1 MKKVRRALKLCL
13 LLFTVMATTHVGYT
27 QESLKDQY
35 EQIMQKSSTYEQ
47 YKVIRQTEIE
57 GFWVNIAD
65 TLSSKSDEISSLQSR
80 ITDLQTNIDSLKSDL
95 RKVNVR
101 LAESIKTNDVITF
114 LGMEMEKTAYHILV
128 WVIILILAVAVVLAY
143 GMFMKSNASTSR
155 IKREF
160 EQQRKEFETHRDKS
174 RETQVRLKRELQT
187 AVNTIEE
194 MKRGGARR

>member
-1 MKKVRRALKLCL
+1 MKKVHRTLKLCL
-13 LLFTVMATTHVGYT
+13 LLFTVAAASQAGHA

-57 GFWVNIAD
+57 GFWVNIED
-65 TLSSKSDEISSLQSR
+65 TLRAKSKEITSLQST
-80 ITDLQTNIDSLKSDL
+80 IANLQGNIDSLKSDL
-95 RKVNVR
+95 RKVSAR
-101 LAESIKTNDVITF
+101 LAESEKTNDGIIF
-114 LGMEMEKTAYHILV
+114 LGIEMEKTAYHILV
-128 WVIILILAVAVVLAY
+128 WVIILILVVAVVLAY
-143 GMFMKSNASTSR
+143 GMFVKSNATTSR
-155 IKREF
+155 IKREY

>member
-1 MKKVRRALKLCL
+1 MKKVHRTLKLCL
-13 LLFTVMATTHVGYT
+13 LLFTVAAASQAGHA

-57 GFWVNIAD
+57 GFWVNIED
-65 TLSSKSDEISSLQSR
+65 TLNGKTEEITSLQST
-80 ITDLQTNIDSLKSDL
+80 IANLQGNIDSLKSDL
-95 RKVNVR
+95 RKVSAR
-101 LAESIKTNDVITF
+101 LAESEKTNDAIIF
-114 LGMEMEKTAYHILV
+114 LGIEMEKTAYHILV
-128 WVIILILAVAVVLAY
+128 WVIILILVVAVVLAY
-143 GMFMKSNASTSR
+143 GMFVKSNATTSR
-155 IKREF
+155 IKRDY

>member
-1 MKKVRRALKLCL
+1 MKKVHRTLKLCL
-13 LLFTVMATTHVGYT
+13 LLFTVAAASQAGHA

-57 GFWVNIAD
+57 GFWVNIED
-65 TLSSKSDEISSLQSR
+65 TLRAKSKEITSLQST
-80 ITDLQTNIDSLKSDL
+80 IANLQGNIDSLKSDL
-95 RKVNVR
+95 RKVSAR
-101 LAESIKTNDVITF
+101 LAESEKTNDAIIF
-114 LGMEMEKTAYHILV
+114 LGIEMEKTAYHILV
-128 WVIILILAVAVVLAY
+128 WVIILILVVAVVLAY
-143 GMFMKSNASTSR
+143 GMFVKSNATTSR
-155 IKREF
+155 IKREY